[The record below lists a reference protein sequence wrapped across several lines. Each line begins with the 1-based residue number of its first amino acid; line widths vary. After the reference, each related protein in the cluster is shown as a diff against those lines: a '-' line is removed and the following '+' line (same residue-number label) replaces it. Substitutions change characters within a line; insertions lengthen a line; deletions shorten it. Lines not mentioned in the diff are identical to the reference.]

1 MGKKPLEFAPPE
13 GRKDFENLSVEYRMK
28 LIAYQDEIFRAKK
41 KLQESDIRMTE
52 LQKKL
57 DNYLRNKENQLAEV
71 MFTAHTNAQRI
82 EAQARSQIQ
91 YYLDEMELELQHK
104 MREIEI
110 VEEKTRQ
117 FDQAIVTPSE
127 PLVDAEPPSRLK
139 VVEGGGGETEPTR
152 KIEKLDIQPEQALP
166 TAQKKMKVSTKK
178 TKPSQPREAVDKV
191 VPPAKL
197 PRVPAK
203 DAEIKQAEP
212 EKPLVTDAIID
223 VPAEPVAAEE
233 AAATPVMLA
242 EDLDVVNVM
251 ATDLESPDAVEPL
264 VAEAP
269 QEEPL
274 PEKALDETS
283 APEAA
288 EDTFAEAAVD
298 ESVEEILEETVVD
311 EALEET
317 VEEILEE
324 TVEESFM
331 EETEPEPELQA
342 ELEPEPEPEP
352 EQIFVP
358 PAAKQVEINER
369 MQLDAFIDVRYFND
383 ITGTKELYHH
393 ALQITIEV
401 DVPADNYSVR
411 YTKVSSDVVSTLMK
425 YDNVV
430 LNDLFPFNFI
440 APNPNSI
447 ATYFFNLLDDML
459 QIMDLRL
466 HKMTMTEFP
475 DMCIVVDQRNTAFDN
490 MLHKG
495 DDLFEDIRN
504 SLPACVE
511 AEPRESSP
519 IKGTLSKLLKKRI

>member
-91 YYLDEMELELQHK
+91 YYLDEMELELQRK

-152 KIEKLDIQPEQALP
+152 KIEKLDIKPEQALP

-197 PRVPAK
+197 PRVPAQ

-212 EKPLVTDAIID
+212 EKPLVTAAIVDA
-223 VPAEPVAAEE
+223 PAEPVVAEE
-233 AAATPVMLA
+233 AAAPPVMLA
-242 EDLDVVNVM
+242 EDLDAVNVM
-251 ATDLESPDAVEPL
+251 ATDLESPAAGEPP
-264 VAEAP
+264 VAEAS

-274 PEKALDETS
+274 PEQALDETP

-288 EDTFAEAAVD
+288 EETFAEAAVD
-298 ESVEEILEETVVD
+298 EPVEEILEETVVD
-311 EALEET
+311 ET
-317 VEEILEE
+317 LEE
-324 TVEESFM
+324 TVEESYM
-331 EETEPEPELQA
+331 EETEPEPELEA
-342 ELEPEPEPEP
+342 ELEPELVPEPEPEP
-352 EQIFVP
+352 EQILVP

-511 AEPRESSP
+511 AEPRENSP